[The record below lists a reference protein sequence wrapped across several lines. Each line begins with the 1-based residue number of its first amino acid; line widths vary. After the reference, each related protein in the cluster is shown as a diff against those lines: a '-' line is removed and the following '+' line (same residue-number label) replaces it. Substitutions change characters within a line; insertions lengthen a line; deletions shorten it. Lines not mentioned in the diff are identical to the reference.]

1 MGAKGYDFLV
11 NNYTVDRSYNV
22 IMNNIDQK
30 NRICYQEKRF
40 I

>member
-1 MGAKGYDFLV
+1 MGEKGYDFLV

-40 I
+40 V